1 MGPNWQPRHS
11 EASVVELNSKGSD
24 PTTID
29 NSSQGEEIESV
40 LLETTQQYPEER
52 NGTMTTTL
60 PLKLDKYGFIMN
72 MDSRGNLLEEE
83 SNGDE
88 FRSKDRVPIFTEAQR
103 TERREKK
110 WKTTLQSW
118 ERRRPKQLLR
128 RLRKGLPDSVRG
140 RVWVRLGGGI
150 RTPGLYQEI
159 LRKTSDA
166 MLESYKE
173 IAEQKAQGQSE
184 SSNPTSPT
192 SSEASSS
199 PAKEET
205 KNSKASSDSE
215 EFAQTRSFRSIQ
227 DIIERDIYRTYPKHS
242 LFYEEER
249 PNEVPPEHPL
259 LGGFCDPELAALI
272 LSLESDLKIS
282 CSGGTLKPVSSLSL
296 NGTKTPGGQAALR
309 RVLRAYSYYDRDV
322 GYCQGMNFIAGM
334 FLTLMSEEEAFWL
347 LVGTSN
353 RVGKCFGFFISLLTY
368 ISRC

>member
-1 MGPNWQPRHS
+1 
-11 EASVVELNSKGSD
+11 VELNSKGSD
-24 PTTID
+24 PTAID
-29 NSSQGEEIESV
+29 DSSQGEEIESI
-40 LLETTQQYPEER
+40 LLETQQYPEER
-52 NGTMTTTL
+52 NGTMTL
-60 PLKLDKYGFIMN
+60 KLKLDKYGFIMN
-72 MDSRGNLLEEE
+72 MDPRGNLLEE
-83 SNGDE
+83 SNGDD
-88 FRSKDRVPIFTEAQR
+88 FLSKDRVPIFTEAQR

-110 WKTTLQSW
+110 WNTTMQSW
-118 ERRRPKQLLR
+118 DRRRPKQLLR

-150 RTPGLYQEI
+150 RKPGLYQEI

-173 IAEQKAQGQSE
+173 IAEQKAQDQSE

-192 SSEASSS
+192 SSDESSP

-205 KNSKASSDSE
+205 IKSKASSESE
-215 EFAQTRSFRSIQ
+215 DFAQTRSFRSIQ

-242 LFYEEER
+242 LFYEEDR
-249 PNEVPPEHPL
+249 HSEVPTEHPL
-259 LGGFCDPELAALI
+259 MGGFCDPELASLI
-272 LSLESDLKIS
+272 LSLESDIKIS
-282 CSGGTLKPVSSLSL
+282 SSGGTTIPVSSDTS
-296 NGTKTPGGQAALR
+296 NGSKTPGGQAALR

-347 LVGTSN
+347 FVGTSN

-368 ISRC
+368 FTVLI